1 MNRKMGTWKNLFY
14 LLICKTAEIGPDLQ
28 QKQQSLL
35 WFLVWPGSLH
45 SGTELRSK
53 IPLTVI
59 SRLTLWF
66 HFQSLTIWALT
77 WYLTWPVY
85 TIYCRLDN
93 MTYSQDRKNVGLTFG
108 NFDFFSQAY
117 GLLNKLTVLIYILY
131 LLLSQKT
138 KPDY

>member
-1 MNRKMGTWKNLFY
+1 MDKQRFKLVVENEHENGHTKKYYY
-14 LLICKTAEIGPDLQ
+14 LLVCKTAEIGPDLQ

-35 WFLVWPGSLH
+35 WFLVSPGSLH
-45 SGTELRSK
+45 LGTKVRSK

-85 TIYCRLDN
+85 TVYRLDN
-93 MTYSQDRKNVGLTFG
+93 NTPSAIDSEAIEPLSVLH
-108 NFDFFSQAY
+108 S
-117 GLLNKLTVLIYILY
+117 KL
-131 LLLSQKT
+131 KFEW
-138 KPDY
+138 